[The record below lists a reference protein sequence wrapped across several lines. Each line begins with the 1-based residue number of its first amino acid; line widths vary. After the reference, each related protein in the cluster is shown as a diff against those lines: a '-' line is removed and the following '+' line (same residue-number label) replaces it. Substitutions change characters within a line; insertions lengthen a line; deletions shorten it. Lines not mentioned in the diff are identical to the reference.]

1 MSVRNASSSIYY
13 GNIDAQKWSLVSV
26 NTRAAAAQDVAAELA
41 EEEDVAEETAA
52 EQRMWCS

>member
-26 NTRAAAAQDVAAELA
+26 NTRAAAEQDVAAKLA

>member
-13 GNIDAQKWSLVSV
+13 GNIDAQKWSLVSA
-26 NTRAAAAQDVAAELA
+26 NTRTAAAQDVAAELA